1 MNTFV
6 VNGLAVALVA
16 AILPQQSL
24 LRSACIQ
31 AARLHFHIK
40 TGAKQDGGDPRAWMA
55 GLSCCNLLAE
65 AVSMRNIDTSVI
77 LFGMSVGGGV
87 AVMPTVSC
95 CCNVVR
101 RTLGFGNLFRDVS
114 LVLSSLQTL
123 GNLSRQATV
132 VNTCLVDDVLDVARS
147 YFIGC
152 LQACVHEC

>member
-40 TGAKQDGGDPRAWMA
+40 TGAKQDGGDPRALKAGVSCHNLMA
-55 GLSCCNLLAE
+55 G
-65 AVSMRNIDTSVI
+65 AVFVQNVDVSVV

-87 AVMPTVSC
+87 ALALTS
-95 CCNVVR
+95 
-101 RTLGFGNLFRDVS
+101 
-114 LVLSSLQTL
+114 
-123 GNLSRQATV
+123 
-132 VNTCLVDDVLDVARS
+132 
-147 YFIGC
+147 
-152 LQACVHEC
+152 